1 MLNTAISARAVLIAA
16 LLTITALAAFYA
28 PRVLGSGD
36 VPAQVVQGD
45 INCDGLVDARDAL
58 GALRHTADLSVDQD
72 EPCFSPGSVAAIPGP
87 QGPQGE
93 PGVSLY
99 ALVNAAGTLQR
110 GTAIAATSPFN
121 GTYEVTFAEDVS
133 ECAAIANPG
142 AVGSG
147 GISYSHTAIAT
158 VGILGDDRIEVY
170 FANHESTPIA
180 TDFHLIVAC

>member
-1 MLNTAISARAVLIAA
+1 MLTIAISARAVTVAA

-28 PRVLGSGD
+28 PHVLGSGD
-36 VPAQVVQGD
+36 VPGQVVQGD
-45 INCDGLVDARDAL
+45 INCDGIVDALDAI
-58 GALRHTADLSVDQD
+58 GALRHTADLSVEQDQ
-72 EPCFSPGSVAAIPGP
+72 PCFSPGSVAAIPGP
-87 QGPQGE
+87 
-93 PGVSLY
+93 PGLSLY
-99 ALVNAAGTLQR
+99 AQVNAEGALQR
-110 GTAIAATSPFN
+110 GTAIAATSPLN

-158 VGILGDDRIEVY
+158 VGILGNDRIEVS
-170 FANHESTPIA
+170 FANPQGAPIA